1 VVVKIF
7 NRGLEMSDTVEGDW
21 PEDCSVESEQDR
33 MLRKVSAVI
42 RKLLLEQIPSISES
56 VDEIIGDLEN
66 AADEID
72 GMFESNDPR
81 STGWVG
87 DDGLP

>member
-1 VVVKIF
+1 MVVKIF

-21 PEDCSVESEQDR
+21 PEDCSVETEQDQ
-33 MLRKVSAVI
+33 MLKKVSALI
-42 RKLLLEQIPSISES
+42 RKLSEQVPSISES
-56 VDEIIGDLEN
+56 INEIVGELEN
-66 AADEID
+66 MADEID

-81 STGWVG
+81 SMGWVG